1 MTTSLK
7 PGRLEGRAGDL
18 GNRIVPGGRW
28 PGRQAPPGPR
38 ALALAGPGRSGGPM
52 TPTRWLARHPAWPL
66 VALLAGYPLWWA
78 LGFGDFVF
86 ILAAIPM
93 AARMNAWRAQSLR
106 PVRTPPGFGLWL
118 LFLVC
123 MLAGAAALTL
133 TAPGTIATPVG
144 TRVLSFGV
152 RAASYL
158 AVTVLLL
165 YAGNLTESELPRG
178 RIAWLLGLLGLYTVM
193 GGLGGVLAPHFS
205 FSSPLQ
211 LMLPQSVQANPYI
224 QAEMHPSLAQV
235 QDVLGVALG
244 RPDAPF
250 PYTNTWGN
258 CLALLLPWL
267 VTAWWIRGTRRQR
280 VIAAAALTLVIVPI
294 VYSLNRGLWLALIFT
309 GGYVSLRL
317 AARGKLALL
326 GMVCV
331 GTAVAGMIIVTT
343 PLQSLISQ
351 RLVHG
356 QSNAHRASLSIL
368 ATRDALSSPIIGYGD
383 TRHQQGSVTSIAVGR
398 TAKCKQCG
406 QVSVGNNGQ
415 LWLLFICSGFV
426 GAGLYLAFF
435 AYGTWRFWRDTSPEG
450 IAGVLVLLL
459 TFIFMVAY
467 DAVGAPLGITM
478 LAYAVLWRNEQ
489 ARREAAA
496 PAFIG
501 RLDGSD
507 RP

>member
-1 MTTSLK
+1 
-7 PGRLEGRAGDL
+7 
-18 GNRIVPGGRW
+18 
-28 PGRQAPPGPR
+28 
-38 ALALAGPGRSGGPM
+38 
-52 TPTRWLARHPAWPL
+52 
-66 VALLAGYPLWWA
+66 
-78 LGFGDFVF
+78 
-86 ILAAIPM
+86 
-93 AARMNAWRAQSLR
+93 
-106 PVRTPPGFGLWL
+106 
-118 LFLVC
+118 
-123 MLAGAAALTL
+123 
-133 TAPGTIATPVG
+133 
-144 TRVLSFGV
+144 
-152 RAASYL
+152 
-158 AVTVLLL
+158 
-165 YAGNLTESELPRG
+165 
-178 RIAWLLGLLGLYTVM
+178 
-193 GGLGGVLAPHFS
+193 
-205 FSSPLQ
+205 
-211 LMLPQSVQANPYI
+211 MLPQSVQANPYI

-280 VIAAAALTLVIVPI
+280 VIAAAALTFVIVPI

-309 GGYVSLRL
+309 VAYVSLRL

-331 GTAVAGMIIVTT
+331 GIAVAGMIIVTT
-343 PLQSLISQ
+343 PLQSLVGQ

-398 TAKCKQCG
+398 TAECKQCG
-406 QVSVGNNGQ
+406 EVSVGNNGQ

-435 AYGTWRFWRDTSPEG
+435 AYGAWRFWRDTSPEG
-450 IAGVLVLLL
+450 LAGVLVLLL
-459 TFIFMVAY
+459 TFVFMVAY

-489 ARREAAA
+489 ARRETAA

-501 RLDGSD
+501 RLDGSA

>member
-1 MTTSLK
+1 MH
-7 PGRLEGRAGDL
+7 
-18 GNRIVPGGRW
+18 GRW
-28 PGRQAPPGPR
+28 
-38 ALALAGPGRSGGPM
+38 L
-52 TPTRWLARHPAWPL
+52 TRHPGWPL

-86 ILAAIPM
+86 ILLAIPM
-93 AARMNAWRAQSLR
+93 AARMYAWRAHSLR

-118 LFLVC
+118 LFLLC
-123 MLAGAAALTL
+123 MLAGATALTL
-133 TAPGTIATPVG
+133 TAPGTIASPVG

-165 YAGNLTESELPRG
+165 YAGNLTDTELPRR
-178 RIAWLLGLLGLYTVM
+178 RIAWLLGLLGLYTVA
-193 GGLGGVLAPHFS
+193 GGLAGVLAPHIS

-211 LMLPQSVQANPYI
+211 LMLPQGVQANPYI
-224 QAEMHPSLAQV
+224 QAETHPSLAQV
-235 QDVLGVALG
+235 QNVLGTALG

-280 VIAAAALTLVIVPI
+280 VIAATALTLVIVPI
-294 VYSLNRGLWLALIFT
+294 VYSLNRGLWLALIFA
-309 GGYVSLRL
+309 GGYLSLRL
-317 AARGKLALL
+317 AARGKVALL
-326 GMVCV
+326 GLICV
-331 GTAVAGMIIVTT
+331 GTAIAAMIIVAT
-343 PLQSLISQ
+343 PLQSLVGQ

-356 QSNAHRASLSIL
+356 KSNAHRASLSIL

-383 TRHQQGSVTSIAVGR
+383 TRHQQGSVTSIAVGK

-426 GAGLYLAFF
+426 GAALYLAFF
-435 AYGTWRFWRDTSPEG
+435 AYGAWRFWRDTSPEG

-459 TFIFMVAY
+459 TFVFMIAY
-467 DAVGAPLGITM
+467 DAVGAPLAITM
-478 LAYAVLWRNEQ
+478 LSYALLWRNEM
-489 ARREAAA
+489 ARRQAA
-496 PAFIG
+496 PLAMMG
-501 RLDGSD
+501 RPGGSN
-507 RP
+507 RR